1 MTVTYLK
8 YMSTM
13 LAIVSIVRKGGLKR
27 RFSAELEI
35 LKLMF
40 AFNQINYAGYITYQ
54 HAYLNDL
61 PRKDNSIVKGLITI
75 GHGASCSRD
84 WFSTIHGDLVTEHFK
99 KKQKEL
105 LDVSPQVTA
114 LTFDFAV
121 NK

>member
-13 LAIVSIVRKGGLKR
+13 LAIVSIVRKGGLKG
-27 RFSAELEI
+27 RFSAEPEI

-84 WFSTIHGDLVTEHFK
+84 WFSTIHEDLVTEHFRR
-99 KKQKEL
+99 L
-105 LDVSPQVTA
+105 PAGYSTDI
-114 LTFDFAV
+114 
-121 NK
+121 

>member
-13 LAIVSIVRKGGLKR
+13 LAIVSIVRKGGLKG
-27 RFSAELEI
+27 RFSAEPEI

-61 PRKDNSIVKGLITI
+61 PRKDTKGVAGRLPA
-75 GHGASCSRD
+75 GY
-84 WFSTIHGDLVTEHFK
+84 STDI
-99 KKQKEL
+99 
-105 LDVSPQVTA
+105 
-114 LTFDFAV
+114 
-121 NK
+121 

>member
-1 MTVTYLK
+1 
-8 YMSTM
+8 M
-13 LAIVSIVRKGGLKR
+13 LAVVSAVRKGGLKIH
-27 RFSAELEI
+27 FSAEPEI

-40 AFNQINYAGYITYQ
+40 AFDQINYAGYITYQ
-54 HAYLNDL
+54 HACLNDL
-61 PRKDNSIVKGLITI
+61 LRKDNSVVKGLITN

-105 LDVSPQVTA
+105 LDLSPQVTTLA
-114 LTFDFAV
+114 FIYAV